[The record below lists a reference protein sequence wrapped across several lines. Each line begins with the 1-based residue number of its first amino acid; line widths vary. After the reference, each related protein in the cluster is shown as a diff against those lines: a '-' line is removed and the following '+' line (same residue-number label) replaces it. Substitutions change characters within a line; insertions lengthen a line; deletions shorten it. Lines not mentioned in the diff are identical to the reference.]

1 MPQSEPAKRSGGGSR
16 LLAAGLVLLVY
27 LLVAVVGCS
36 LPHRVTTTT
45 EWTRGEPVAGH
56 FIAGNLQKPS
66 EGVAYLFGLAGMA
79 NGDFEG
85 WKYFVHVRARPN
97 NSYIYE
103 HAQVSMEADGAIVV
117 DQELSIVRRRR
128 LSLRYE
134 TTSHEGSEKFSLAG
148 REYNLGSGRIFLMDM
163 TRDPVQVRQSA
174 IPFAVSYRPGDYV
187 GVKWT
192 LKDGGKR
199 TISKSLGWYHGH
211 DHEHSEWPALELWEA
226 TEIPGWDPEHDY
238 LEFLDLE
245 MEKAMEAAVTISRRV
260 LTEDVKG
267 ALKYVR

>member
-1 MPQSEPAKRSGGGSR
+1 MPLTKPIDSNSSGSR
-16 LLAAGLVLLVY
+16 LLPSGLVLLVS

-45 EWTRGEPVAGH
+45 EWTQGEPVAGH
-56 FIAGNLQKPS
+56 FIAGNLQEPS

-85 WKYFVHVRARPN
+85 WKYFVYVRARPN
-97 NSYIYE
+97 NSYINE

-148 REYNLGSGRIFLMDM
+148 REFNLGSGRIFLMDM
-163 TRDPVQVRQSA
+163 TRDLVQVHQIA
-174 IPFAVSYRPGDYV
+174 IPLAVSYRPGDYV
-187 GVKWT
+187 AVKGTW
-192 LKDGGKR
+192 KGGKQV
-199 TISKSLGWYHGH
+199 TYIGSWYDGH
-211 DHEHSEWPALELWEA
+211 DHEHSEFPGLKRLETIEVPGWNPEDDQHSEFPGLELA
-226 TEIPGWDPEHDY
+226 R
-238 LEFLDLE
+238 
-245 MEKAMEAAVTISRRV
+245 AMEEAVTRSRRFLSEEVKEV
-260 LTEDVKG
+260 LKCG
-267 ALKYVR
+267 R